1 VYSEKT
7 KEVVMIPKILEDV
20 AEIIRKEKIV
30 ISEAVEGEGRGGS
43 LKDEGTI
50 IRFLENDPI
59 LGEYILSEEARR
71 FGDMTVLDYDG
82 ETKYVVNIKTS
93 IGSSD
98 NATSK
103 IGFLYALTDMEPEEM
118 PGNMNWKKFMELLND
133 RKADIPTKDYWFLCV
148 DKNNSSNVMIRGA
161 KQINCWTENA
171 NPANMLQIGWKKEK
185 ELTPIERTYDESYEV
200 LVGGIKRC
208 IAKFFDNLPE
218 DLRPDAI

>member
-1 VYSEKT
+1 
-7 KEVVMIPKILEDV
+7 MIPKILNDV

-118 PGNMNWKKFMELLND
+118 PKNMNWKRFMELLND